1 MHNIQVTEALFVTEP
16 KNLLG
21 YCHVPKVA
29 STLWMS
35 NFAGM
40 NMLDQTMIEEK
51 LKAMSLHDYLFSKFS
66 KSYPKNSDDISKLF
80 TFVFMRHPFER
91 LVSAFHD
98 KFVTVKQLNLMEP
111 FIKYYLKTNGV
122 KDTLILTKPWVQRH
136 VNVTFENF
144 VRFVLHENSINEK
157 ISGPSWHWWPF
168 SDICKLT
175 EIDYSFIG
183 KLESLEEDVEC
194 ILKHFPDYFK
204 LQVIRS
210 KLKAKVNAK
219 GHHNKDMTMEYFA
232 QLSKNVIKDLY
243 KMYEVDFLMGGYEYP
258 QAYIEIGRDSL

>member
-80 TFVFMRHPFER
+80 TFVFIRHPFER

-98 KFVTVKQLNLMEP
+98 KFVTVKQLNLMGP
-111 FIKYYLKTNGV
+111 FIKYYLEKNGV
-122 KDTLILTKPWVQRH
+122 KDTLILKKPWVNRH

-144 VRFVLHENSINEK
+144 VSFVLYENSINEK

-175 EIDYSFIG
+175 EIDYNFIG
-183 KLESLEEDVEC
+183 KLETLEEDVEC
-194 ILKHFPDYFK
+194 ILKQFPDYDK
-204 LQVIRS
+204 LQAIRR
-210 KLKAKVNAK
+210 KLKSKVNAK
-219 GHHNKDMTMEYFA
+219 GHHNKDMTKEYFA

-243 KMYEVDFLMGGYEYP
+243 KMYEIDFWMGGYEYP
-258 QAYIEIGRDSL
+258 QAYIEIGRDSS